1 MKDLYC
7 KLHPQQGGH
16 LPYIFNSKR
25 LFSHFTFAT
34 LKDLVND
41 LAYLYMVGWFYYKL
55 LLEILHCMFIDKN
68 YLF

>member
-1 MKDLYC
+1 
-7 KLHPQQGGH
+7 
-16 LPYIFNSKR
+16 LPYISNSKR

-68 YLF
+68 VFLRF